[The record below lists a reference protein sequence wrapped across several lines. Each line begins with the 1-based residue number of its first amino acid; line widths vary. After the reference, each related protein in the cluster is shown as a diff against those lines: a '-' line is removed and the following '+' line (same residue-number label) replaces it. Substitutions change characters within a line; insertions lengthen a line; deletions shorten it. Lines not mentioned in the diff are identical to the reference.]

1 MCKKYIS
8 VFEESERVNEETIQ
22 ILNFWNHDNNRPEIN
37 VDPWDNF
44 EIHMTQKCRAGGRV
58 CSICDNFKQERIEL
72 PYCDNDCECKQ
83 PSHFLHLM
91 YNPEEIPEWYTNRDY
106 LKRINRYLDLQREH
120 ACVKIINAIREK
132 YPDRHVVIFDARI
145 VVGNDLCHLDH
156 LNIKIWVFKKPS
168 LLKEIEGDHSCK
180 CWDDTQFLDV
190 YKKLENILESFGP
203 TDYSLLYT
211 EVENYQNIV
220 AAENENEDMEY
231 EDNDP
236 VNEANLNI
244 SISSMMPIRSDPFGH
259 HKLYSELQLEQRVLE
274 ERLRQWRLERE
285 ID

>member
-22 ILNFWNHDNNRPEIN
+22 ELNFWNHDNNRPEIN
-37 VDPWDNF
+37 FDPWDNF
-44 EIHMTQKCRAGGRV
+44 GIHMTQKCRTGGRV
-58 CSICDNFKQERIEL
+58 CHICDNFKQERIEL
-72 PYCDNDCECKQ
+72 PYCDHDCECKQ
-83 PSHFLHLM
+83 PSHFLELM
-91 YNPEEIPEWYTNRDY
+91 YNPERVPERYTNRIY

-145 VVGNDLCHLDH
+145 VVGNDLCPLDH
-156 LNIKIWVFKKPS
+156 LNIEVWVFKKPS

-180 CWDDTQFLDV
+180 CWDDDQFLDV

-220 AAENENEDMEY
+220 DAENENEDMEY
-231 EDNDP
+231 EDNDA
-236 VNEANLNI
+236 VNDANPSI
-244 SISSMMPIRSDPFGH
+244 SIFHPDPFGH
-259 HKLYSELQLEQRVLE
+259 HRLYSELQAEQYELE
-274 ERLRQWRLERE
+274 ENLRQWRLEQE